1 MSNETMLAEAK
12 AALHELVTGT
22 SVVEVKH
29 RDLEVTYTR
38 ADQRKLETYI
48 HQLQGEIDY
57 AANSSAPKRGR
68 PFSFQ

>member
-38 ADQRKLETYI
+38 AEQRKLETYI
-48 HQLQGEIDY
+48 NQLQAQIDH
-57 AANSSAPKRGR
+57 AENSSAPKRGR